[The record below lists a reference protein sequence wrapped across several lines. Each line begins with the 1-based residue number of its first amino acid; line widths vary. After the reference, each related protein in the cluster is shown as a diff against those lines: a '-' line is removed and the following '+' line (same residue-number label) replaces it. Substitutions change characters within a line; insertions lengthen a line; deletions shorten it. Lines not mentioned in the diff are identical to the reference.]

1 MGQKVNPHGLRVG
14 INKDWS
20 SKWYASDADYSNLLV
35 EDQKI
40 RKFIKD
46 KYYKAG
52 ISDVVIERTSKRAK
66 VVIKTSRPGVLIG
79 KQGANIGSMQAE
91 VQKLSTTNVLIDIQ
105 EIKNPE
111 RDAQLVAEKIAL
123 DIENRISFKRAM
135 RQGIDNA
142 LKSGVKGIKTNVSGR
157 LAGAEIARSEHYV
170 EGNVP
175 LHTLR
180 ADIDYGFAE
189 ANTTYGKIG
198 VKVWIYNGEIL
209 NKKNGVKAE
218 NSEAK
223 AERKPRAPRAPKA
236 DAKAKAPRAKKGG
249 NE

>member
-14 INKDWS
+14 INKEWS
-20 SKWYASDADYSNLLV
+20 SKWYASDADYSTLLV

-52 ISDVVIERTSKRAK
+52 ISDVGIERTSKRAK
-66 VVIKTSRPGVLIG
+66 VIIKTSRPGVLIG
-79 KQGANIGSMQAE
+79 KQGANIEAMQNE
-91 VQKLSTTNVLIDIQ
+91 VQKLASTNVLIDIQ

-123 DIENRISFKRAM
+123 DIENRIAFRRAM
-135 RQGIDNA
+135 KQGIENA

-157 LAGAEIARSEHYV
+157 LAGAEIARAEHYV

-175 LHTLR
+175 LQTLR

-209 NKKNGVKAE
+209 KGKNTANVSAKPA
-218 NSEAK
+218 ADK
-223 AERKPRAPRAPKA
+223 AERKPRAQKA

-249 NE
+249 AE